1 MFQLKQIYSTVQFWR
16 SLWLAGNVHSQS
28 HKAQGLCVFSEKQFF
43 LQHLNI
49 GNVRGLAA
57 AAALSA
63 DFSALR
69 VFWSLLFVRL
79 QRSLLPVESEQK
91 QFHIC
96 YSIWELVRFV
106 MGVLMCSQ
114 GLVNTAGISN

>member
-1 MFQLKQIYSTVQFWR
+1 MWLNPGGFSVSIKTDLQHCTVLEVTLVGWQR
-16 SLWLAGNVHSQS
+16 ALCLT
-28 HKAQGLCVFSEKQFF
+28 KAQGLCVFSEKQFF

-69 VFWSLLFVRL
+69 VFWSLLL
-79 QRSLLPVESEQK
+79 CK
-91 QFHIC
+91 AAKI
-96 YSIWELVRFV
+96 
-106 MGVLMCSQ
+106 
-114 GLVNTAGISN
+114 TAAS